1 MASRDVQTL
10 DIQYL
15 KGIGENR
22 AKSFKRLGI
31 NTAYALLRY
40 YPRSFRDYSNTVPLV
55 NVIDGETVAVK
66 CKVLTEV
73 SEHFVRKNMTIYKFT
88 ATDDTGLLQITVYN
102 NRFIKSRIKKGNTY
116 VFFGKI
122 TGFGTNKAVSSPDIV
137 DVDKA
142 VITPI
147 YPTTSGLYQSTIR
160 KAVQEALKLEIV
172 DPLPESLKI
181 KYNLCDLKFAL
192 NNIHYPKDNHALKV
206 AKHRLVFEELF
217 LFRLGIM
224 LFKRSNVSKI
234 GKIIGNVSLDEF
246 LNSLPF
252 TLTET
257 QLSAV
262 QDCVGDMQSG
272 KCMNRLIEGDVG
284 SGKTVVAA
292 ALMYV
297 CSKSRMQS
305 AMMAPTEILAEQHYN
320 TISGFLTPFGIK
332 VKLLTGS
339 TKKSEKNAIK
349 QALLSGEIDVIIG
362 TQALIQEDV
371 EFQNL
376 CLVITDE
383 QHRFGVSQRSKLSSK
398 SLAPHTVVMSA
409 TPIPRTLGLIIYGD
423 LDLSVINTLPKGRKP
438 VKTYKVDSSMRN
450 RVLEFIRKHV
460 YSGRQAYIV
469 CPLVEESESSLKS
482 ASEYYEQ
489 LSSDELK
496 DLRLGL
502 LHGKQK
508 PREKDEVMRKF
519 SSGLIDVLVATT
531 VVEVGVDVPNA
542 TIMVI
547 ENAERFGLSQL
558 HQLRGRVGR
567 GEHESFCVLV
577 SDSKSRETVNRLDIM
592 CKTTN
597 GFKIADEDLKLRGP
611 GDFLGSRQHGLPQFK
626 IADLECN
633 LQELELV
640 GTAAKEILA
649 KDSTLSTPENALL
662 KKGIFDMFEI
672 GEVGIS

>member
-55 NVIDGETVAVK
+55 NVIDGETAAVK

-172 DPLPESLKI
+172 DPLPESLKV
-181 KYNLCDLKFAL
+181 KYNLCDLKFAV

-224 LFKRSNVSKI
+224 LFKRSNVSKR
-234 GKIIGNVSLDEF
+234 GEIIGNVSLDEF
-246 LNSLPF
+246 LNGLPF
-252 TLTET
+252 ALTET

-262 QDCVGDMQSG
+262 QDCVRDMQSG

-320 TISGFLTPFGIK
+320 TVSGFLTPFGIK

-339 TKKSEKNAIK
+339 TKKSEKTAIK

-542 TIMVI
+542 TVMVI

-567 GEHESFCVLV
+567 SEHESFCVLV

>member
-320 TISGFLTPFGIK
+320 TVSGFLTPFGIK

-339 TKKSEKNAIK
+339 TKKSEKTAIK

-376 CLVITDE
+376 SLVITDE

>member
-1 MASRDVQTL
+1 M
-10 DIQYL
+10 
-15 KGIGENR
+15 
-22 AKSFKRLGI
+22 
-31 NTAYALLRY
+31 
-40 YPRSFRDYSNTVPLV
+40 
-55 NVIDGETVAVK
+55 
-66 CKVLTEV
+66 
-73 SEHFVRKNMTIYKFT
+73 
-88 ATDDTGLLQITVYN
+88 
-102 NRFIKSRIKKGNTY
+102 
-116 VFFGKI
+116 
-122 TGFGTNKAVSSPDIV
+122 
-137 DVDKA
+137 DKA

-339 TKKSEKNAIK
+339 TKKSEKTAIK

-376 CLVITDE
+376 SLVITDE

-542 TIMVI
+542 TVMVI